1 MVALAKPNLKEA
13 KDHPSALFRRTR
25 SGVAAGRLQAR
36 AAPTKRVRT
45 RAAAPWLLFTFGLV
59 SVTAWWRTRGSRE
72 DGLNRRA
79 GDLYRRLAEQVF
91 GPVRTEKAHVADAV
105 VSRIIVPLSGD
116 DMDRELDS
124 ALDRVSAIHDEVET
138 IAPELVGRIV
148 FDYSSDGRHS

>member
-13 KDHPSALFRRTR
+13 KDHPSPLFRRTR
-25 SGVAAGRLQAR
+25 SGAAAGRLEVPAS
-36 AAPTKRVRT
+36 PTQRGRT
-45 RAAAPWLLFTFGLV
+45 RTVAPWWLFTFGLV
-59 SVTAWWRTRGSRE
+59 SVTVLWRTRGSRE
-72 DGLNRRA
+72 DVLNRRA

-91 GPVRTEKAHVADAV
+91 GPVRTEKAEVADAV

-124 ALDRVSAIHDEVET
+124 ALDRVSAIHDKVET

-148 FDYSSDGRHS
+148 LDYSSDGRHS